1 MTERLEGTQAAA
13 EDRECGGQVQDVTE
27 RLVREG
33 RTQAAAERLVR
44 EGRTQAA
51 AERLVREGRTQDVTE
66 RLEDR
71 LREYAG
77 SGAYPFHMPGHK
89 RRPTPLFP
97 GEGNP
102 VSDGVSAGA
111 GLNPLSIDITEIDG
125 FDNLHFPEGILRTE
139 MENAAAFYGVKETFF
154 SVNGSTCAL
163 LAAVS
168 AAVKRGGRL
177 LMERGCHISVYH
189 AAELR
194 GLSLSYI
201 NAGMCAEAPP
211 AAEGKGQAEQAEAGQ
226 AEAPPAAE
234 GQAETGQAE
243 AEQAEAEE
251 KPAAKHAEDVSGT
264 ANACGTNMESGVNE
278 PAYDAVIITSPT
290 YEGCVRDVAFWAD
303 FAHAR
308 GIPLIVDEAHGA
320 HFGRHPYFPAS
331 AVTEGADLVIQSVH
345 KTLPAMTQT
354 ALLHNVTGHVPSEKI
369 QHFLD
374 IYETS
379 SPSYVLLSSITS
391 TIHQLEDHGNELFG
405 AYAARLKKLRRRLAG
420 LHFLKLAGGEEAV
433 LKSEN
438 ELPPFR
444 AGTRTDPGKI
454 VILTP
459 DGPGLYDLVRT
470 KYQLQPEMKG
480 PSHVLFMTSAA
491 DTDEGFE
498 RLARALE
505 EIDGDAEGTIRGSD
519 AAEEIDSGTEG
530 AISGDNV
537 NASEKISFG
546 AEEILSVNSSS
557 EENCLSAQ
565 ADSMS
570 ASDVRQTL
578 TAEKGLTA
586 QAEAADFGY
595 EEIESRMKI
604 SEAAEMPQEDV
615 QLEEAAG
622 RISGDFIIMYPP
634 DIPIAVPG
642 EIITDKIIEKIRRLQ
657 RRGFVVLGL
666 KDGRIRV
673 LVQNS

>member
-13 EDRECGGQVQDVTE
+13 EDRECGGQVQDVT
-27 RLVREG
+27 
-33 RTQAAAERLVR
+33 
-44 EGRTQAA
+44 
-51 AERLVREGRTQDVTE
+51 ERLVREGRTQDVTE

-211 AAEGKGQAEQAEAGQ
+211 AAEGKGQAEQLT
-226 AEAPPAAE
+226 
-234 GQAETGQAE
+234 TGQAE
-243 AEQAEAEE
+243 AGQAEAEE

-354 ALLHNVTGHVPSEKI
+354 ALLHNVTGRVPSEKI

-519 AAEEIDSGTEG
+519 AVEEIDSGTEG

-537 NASEKISFG
+537 NASEKICFG

-615 QLEEAAG
+615 PLEEAAG